1 LVSGA
6 PDRWGQEGSGL
17 GITLVLALVI
27 VVSGRRS
34 HPRLRPGPGLLNL
47 GAEDILLQ
55 EARLDAE
62 AEVVTTA
69 QKNRILA
76 AAERNDKESIR
87 AFVTALG
94 LEEVEFSGRS
104 GVSPGRSR
112 GSLARSTV
120 ETIYREVLLED
131 RVLSVE

>member
-6 PDRWGQEGSGL
+6 PYRWGQEGSGL

-47 GAEDILLQ
+47 RADDVLLQ
-55 EARLDAE
+55 EARQDAE

-69 QKNRILA
+69 DKNRVLEA
-76 AAERNDKESIR
+76 AGRNHEESIR
-87 AFVTALG
+87 AFVTTLG
-94 LEEVEFSGRS
+94 F
-104 GVSPGRSR
+104 
-112 GSLARSTV
+112 
-120 ETIYREVLLED
+120 
-131 RVLSVE
+131 